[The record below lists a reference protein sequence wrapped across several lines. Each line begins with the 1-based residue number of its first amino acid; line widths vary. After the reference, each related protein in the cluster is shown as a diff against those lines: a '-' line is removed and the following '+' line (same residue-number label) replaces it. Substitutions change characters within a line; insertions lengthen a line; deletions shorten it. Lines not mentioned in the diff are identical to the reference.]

1 MKPLTEKEF
10 TDNVRSCR
18 NVVIKSAL
26 IGGARLTSY
35 YQGKSVIGL
44 VREYRGVRTFYSN
57 EG

>member
-1 MKPLTEKEF
+1 MRHLTEKEF

-18 NVVIKSAL
+18 NIVIKSAL

-44 VREYRGVRTFYSN
+44 VREYKGIKTFYKN
-57 EG
+57 GE